1 MPTVEIPKKE
11 WKSFLDSF
19 SQMHENWLV
28 GIEVEGTGIDDD
40 RQVLLDAGTFH
51 GVSMSEDSDEDLVI
65 VGAGSLPQK
74 HVIHSVDGTERI
86 VVERDER
93 GADMALRI
101 EASDGTNTIV
111 SFERSVPPEM
121 LNGV

>member
-1 MPTVEIPKKE
+1 VPSVEIPKRE
-11 WKSFLDSF
+11 WQSFLDSF

-51 GVSMSEDSDEDLVI
+51 GVSVADDRDDNLIV
-65 VGAGSLPQK
+65 VGAGTRPDK
-74 HVIHSVDGTERI
+74 HLIHSVAGTERI
-86 VVERDER
+86 IVERDER
-93 GADMALRI
+93 GADRALRI

-111 SFERSVPPEM
+111 TFERTLPPEM